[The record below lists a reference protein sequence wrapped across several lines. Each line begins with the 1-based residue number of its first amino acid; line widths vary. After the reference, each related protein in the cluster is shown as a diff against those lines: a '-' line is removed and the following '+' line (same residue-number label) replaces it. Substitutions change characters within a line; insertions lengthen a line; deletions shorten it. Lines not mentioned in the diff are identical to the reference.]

1 MPAAIPAD
9 GCAPPEAPA
18 SSEVSADPLHT
29 LLDTVATCR
38 PLDQVTTLLAPL
50 KESGRHP
57 DLVREALRTTAVA
70 RPVDE
75 VGQLIDLL
83 CKSPQGQAE
92 ADILLRAATVKRPME
107 DVTSAPRGGG
117 REPRRVVGGP
127 SLAAGPAPA
136 GGARATGPRRPALA
150 RGPGRSSGSSRAG
163 QSSPPGN
170 RLETAVCRDRI
181 AVRVLTAPAEAYRPG
196 AGVRGAAMVAGE

>member
-1 MPAAIPAD
+1 MR
-9 GCAPPEAPA
+9 
-18 SSEVSADPLHT
+18 DPLHT

-38 PLDQVTTLLAPL
+38 PLDQVTTLPAPL

-57 DLVREALRTTAVA
+57 ELVREALRTTAVA

-92 ADILLRAATVKRPME
+92 ADILLRAAAVKRPME
-107 DVTSAPRGGG
+107 DVASAPRG
-117 REPRRVVGGP
+117 
-127 SLAAGPAPA
+127 AAGNPAVSWAVPA
-136 GGARATGPRRPALA
+136 WQRALRRPVALALPALA
-150 RGPGRSSGSSRAG
+150 APHLPADLAEARVLPEPGQR
-163 QSSPPGN
+163 SPPDN

-181 AVRVLTAPAEAYRPG
+181 AVRVLTAPAEAYMPG
-196 AGVRGAAMVAGE
+196 AGVRGAVMVAGE